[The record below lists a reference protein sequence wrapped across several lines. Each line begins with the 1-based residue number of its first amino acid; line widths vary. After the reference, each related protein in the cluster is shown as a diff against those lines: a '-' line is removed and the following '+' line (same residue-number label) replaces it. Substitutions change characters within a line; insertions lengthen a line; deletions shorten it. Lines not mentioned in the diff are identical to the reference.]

1 MTSYL
6 EVVETFHVSS
16 KLVDLGVVFLLDV
29 TDGLGKF
36 TLPEFTVLGGCV
48 SVSEGGKFFKFLQE
62 KQRQIKHFVRNVII
76 KYSVLN
82 WQFLSEQLNISRVCL
97 E

>member
-36 TLPEFTVLGGCV
+36 TLPEFTVLGGSV

-62 KQRQIKHFVRNVII
+62 KQSQIKHLVRNVII
-76 KYSVLN
+76 KY
-82 WQFLSEQLNISRVCL
+82 
-97 E
+97 